1 MSHLFRMK
9 LVCMPEVFA
18 RLREDLVAE
27 LTLPAALRA
36 QVAAVVRRVA
46 VVHLIVRKES
56 VEKYG
61 RRNGSLITLA

>member
-46 VVHLIVRKES
+46 VVHLIVRK
-56 VEKYG
+56 VEK
-61 RRNGSLITLA
+61 L

>member
-1 MSHLFRMK
+1 MK

-27 LTLPAALRA
+27 LTLPATLRA

-46 VVHLIVRKES
+46 VVHLIGRKES